1 MNLILIDYISYDA
14 RPFLDDVG
22 IRGPKT
28 RYNNEI
34 IYDQEGDI
42 RRFVVEHLMTIDR
55 VLCDIERSGL
65 TIHGGKLQ
73 LLCTEIKVVG
83 YVTNA

>member
-14 RPFLDDVG
+14 RPFLDDVS

-34 IYDQEGDI
+34 IHDQEGDM

-65 TIHGGKLQ
+65 TIHGGKL
-73 LLCTEIKVVG
+73 
-83 YVTNA
+83 